1 MDDLPRDTQHAH
13 LLRSVELAGRRVI
26 DVGSGSGELVR
37 WLRAQGADVVGVEC
51 GEIMIGLARA
61 ADVDHGDAYVDGT
74 AQALPLPDG
83 QADVVV
89 MANSLH
95 HVPADAMDDAL
106 REARRVLRV
115 GGVLYVSEPVPEGSG
130 HELVAI
136 VDDETAVREL
146 AQQSVDRSTA
156 DDFELLSDTRYAGT
170 MVIASPDAF
179 GERIVGIDPR
189 RAARWAEARDE
200 FLAAYE
206 RLGSP
211 SDGGRSFDSQTR
223 VTVLR
228 KR

>member
-13 LLRSVELAGRRVI
+13 LLRHVELAGRRVI

-37 WLRAQGADVVGVEC
+37 WLRSRGADVVGVEC
-51 GEIMIGLARA
+51 GETMIALARQ
-61 ADVDHGDAYVDGT
+61 ADAGCPDAYIDGA

-95 HVPADAMDDAL
+95 HVPPEVMDEAM
-106 REARRVLRV
+106 REAHRVLRPA
-115 GGVLYVSEPVPEGSG
+115 GILYVSEPVADGSG
-130 HELVAI
+130 HALVAI

-146 AQQSVDRSTA
+146 AQEAIDRSIGGG
-156 DDFELLSDTRYAGT
+156 FELLSDTRYAGA
-170 MVIASPDAF
+170 MVIASADAF

-189 RAARWAEARDE
+189 REARWAQARDE

-206 RLGSP
+206 RLGVLCE
-211 SDGGRSFDSQTR
+211 GGRSFESQTR
-223 VTVLR
+223 VKVLR
-228 KR
+228 KC

>member
-1 MDDLPRDTQHAH
+1 MDTQHAH
-13 LLRSVELAGRRVI
+13 LSRTVELAGRRVI

-37 WLRAQGADVVGVEC
+37 WLRSEGADVVGVEC
-51 GEIMIGLARA
+51 GETMIGLARR
-61 ADVDHGDAYVDGT
+61 ADVDHAEAYVDGT

-95 HVPADAMDDAL
+95 HVPADAMDEAL
-106 REARRVLRV
+106 REARRVLRAE
-115 GGVLYVSEPVPEGSG
+115 GILYVSEPVPEGSG

-136 VDDETAVREL
+136 VDDETLVRGL
-146 AQQSVDRSTA
+146 AQDAIDRSTVE
-156 DDFELLSDTRYAGT
+156 DFEILSDTSYAGS
-170 MVIASPDAF
+170 MVIASAEAF

-189 RAARWAEARDE
+189 RSARWSQCHDE

-206 RLGSP
+206 RLGVRC
-211 SDGGRSFDSQTR
+211 DGGRSFDSQTR
-223 VTVLR
+223 VKVLR